1 MTEIEDQLVD
11 SHSRVLRGMGATA
24 MRMLEV
30 MQRRREEVARREAD
44 GQREAAQALRDR
56 EVAQRDA
63 ARTIAAQGLDPRWR
77 EAASD
82 RELATAF
89 VFAEA
94 YRDSDPLARVA
105 HEQMSQHLAARHGEV
120 AAFIDAQV
128 SPNDLEHIPAPEGA
142 PSPTQQRWMD
152 AARAEETVEAHGEQ
166 VARAAV
172 SQDAGEQVA
181 RAGAP
186 QGAVAEGLP
195 AVLDA
200 DALRAQSDRTIAS
213 LLEDTSGDAHSL
225 FIFNAPES
233 KQGSVALDPET
244 ARRLADADA
253 TIADLIGDQP
263 YKLVVVPDLTE
274 HITSARGNA
283 LIAAASDETAQQWA
297 DLSQAY
303 GREHADQWLEGNLS
317 ERDQDAA
324 DRWILWH
331 DAQARIAQ
339 GESIQEAMQDLS
351 EKESAL
357 GIDLDLNG
365 TVGEADATH
374 GRQLVQENEADLYR
388 AGMGFGEFPHDRD
401 SLEDLEQRDPEAA
414 SVLRTSMAGRTRGAA
429 DQVAIGQESRLPGG
443 KKAQSRVA
451 QRKGGRDLGR

>member
-11 SHSRVLRGMGATA
+11 SHSRVLRGMSATA
-24 MRMLEV
+24 MRVLEV
-30 MQRRREEVARREAD
+30 MQRRKEEVARREAD

-56 EVAQRDA
+56 EAAQRDA

-94 YRDSDPLARVA
+94 YRETDPLARVA
-105 HEQMSQHLAARHGEV
+105 HEQMSQHIASRHGEV
-120 AAFIDAQV
+120 AAFVDAQV
-128 SPNDLEHIPAPEGA
+128 SAADLDHVPAPEGT

-152 AARAEETVEAHGEQ
+152 AARAGETVESHGEQ
-166 VARAAV
+166 VARAAAP
-172 SQDAGEQVA
+172 DAQKSSDGVVDD
-181 RAGAP
+181 R
-186 QGAVAEGLP
+186 LP
-195 AVLDA
+195 AVLDV
-200 DALRAQSDRTIAS
+200 DALRAQSDTTIAS
-213 LLEDTSGDAHSL
+213 LLDGNPGTDHALFVFNEADGDRAST
-225 FIFNAPES
+225 
-233 KQGSVALDPET
+233 VLDSEVV
-244 ARRLADADA
+244 RRIAEADA
-253 TIADLIGDQP
+253 TIADLTGDNP
-263 YKLVVVPDLTE
+263 HKLVVVPDLTE
-274 HITSARGNA
+274 YKQDARRNA
-283 LIAAASDETAQQWA
+283 LIAAASEETAQQWA

-303 GREHADQWLEGNLS
+303 GREHSDQWLEGNLS
-317 ERDQDAA
+317 ARDREAA

-339 GESIQEAMQDLS
+339 GESIQEAMQDLA

-357 GIDLDLNG
+357 GIDLDFNG

-374 GRQLVQENEADLYR
+374 GRQLVQENEAELYR
-388 AGMGFGEFPHDRD
+388 AGMGFGEFPHSRD
-401 SLEDLEQRDPEAA
+401 ALEDLEQRDPEAA

-443 KKAQSRVA
+443 KKARSRGA
-451 QRKGGRDLGR
+451 QREGGRDFGR